1 MIDYSNET
9 AVWDLKI
16 RDIKDA
22 LRDRKYA
29 TALSRIAEMQ
39 ASLIS
44 VDMWVQERLD
54 SRIIEERKL
63 HAVEI
68 AIQTGEN
75 HETA

>member
-54 SRIIEERKL
+54 QSIKQR
-63 HAVEI
+63 
-68 AIQTGEN
+68 TM
-75 HETA
+75 TAQNESVVPGSS